1 MKKFLGI
8 LAIAGTLVACGN
20 SAEGEN
26 TTTDTSTVIT
36 QDTVGVVT
44 DTTVTTDTISNPM
57 ATDTTQAR

>member
-26 TTTDTSTVIT
+26 TNADTTTVIT

-44 DTTVTTDTISNPM
+44 DTTINRDTISNPM
-57 ATDTTQAR
+57 MTDTTTAQ